1 MAAAVILPSR
11 CRLTGINDSKQ
22 LSESE
27 REGLYDMIVRHAVGV
42 GIGMASEQEIDVMNI
57 LEATRTAMRRAIV
70 ALRVA
75 PDCLLTDAMELP
87 GVEISLRVIVKG
99 DALSRSIAAASIVAK
114 VTRDRLM
121 ADYHRTYPQYNFL
134 SHKGYGTEEHLQR
147 LAEYGPCSIHRRT
160 FAPVAAVLAGRGS

>member
-57 LEATRTAMRRAIV
+57 LEATRTAMRRKLPSV
-70 ALRVA
+70 AR
-75 PDCLLTDAMELP
+75 TD
-87 GVEISLRVIVKG
+87 G
-99 DALSRSIAAASIVAK
+99 
-114 VTRDRLM
+114 
-121 ADYHRTYPQYNFL
+121 
-134 SHKGYGTEEHLQR
+134 
-147 LAEYGPCSIHRRT
+147 
-160 FAPVAAVLAGRGS
+160 